1 MTPLRKRMIEDM
13 LLAGLAASTQKRYIE
28 AVRRLAKHFWRS
40 PDLLC
45 EEEIR
50 GYLVGMRERG
60 VARGTFK
67 LHHYGIR
74 FLYCHTLDRDWALF
88 SKKRFASLS
97 RSVCPLRLA
106 TPRYASC

>member
-13 LLAGLAASTQKRYIE
+13 VLAGLAASTQKRYIE
-28 AVRRLAKHFWRS
+28 AVQRLAKHYWRS

-50 GYLVGMRERG
+50 GYLVNMRERG
-60 VARGTFK
+60 IARGTFK

-74 FLYCHTLDRDWALF
+74 FLYHCTLDRDWALF
-88 SKKRFASLS
+88 SKKRFVSPS

-106 TPRYASC
+106 MPRYASC